1 LLDDVKIEN
10 VRQWETQFHDFM
22 RTAHPEI
29 LDAITTD
36 KRLTDET
43 IEALK
48 NAIAEYKRTVT
59 F

>member
-1 LLDDVKIEN
+1 ML
-10 VRQWETQFHDFM
+10 H
-22 RTAHPEI
+22 AHREI
-29 LDAITTD
+29 LAGIKTD